1 MTAIRTV
8 TQTKGDSTMKKTFS
22 ERESWHLGIAFV
34 VGFAVLS
41 ILAVMG
47 F

>member
-1 MTAIRTV
+1 
-8 TQTKGDSTMKKTFS
+8 MKKTFS